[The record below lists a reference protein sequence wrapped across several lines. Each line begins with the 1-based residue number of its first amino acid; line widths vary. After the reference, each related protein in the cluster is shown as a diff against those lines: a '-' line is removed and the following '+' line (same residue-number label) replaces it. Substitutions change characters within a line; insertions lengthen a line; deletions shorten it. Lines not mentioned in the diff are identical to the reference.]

1 MNKANLIY
9 GFHSIT
15 PLLWQ
20 DGQSIDKIYLEDKRR
35 DKRVQE
41 VLELVQ
47 ERGITLE
54 MVTGQYLERL
64 CGSNKH
70 QGIVAQLNT
79 APAANKTTLKELLT
93 ELDQRETATIVVLD
107 GITDPHNLGAIIR
120 SCDCFGVDAIIL
132 PKDNSAS
139 INATVAKVSS
149 GAINHLPVLVVNN
162 LARTLDE
169 IKEYGFWIAGTTLA
183 DRSVSLFDFK
193 PDNKMVWVMGS
204 EGDGIRRL
212 VAESCDY
219 LVSIPM
225 FGSTQSLNVSVATGV
240 VLSHA
245 RYLQVAP
252 TKAIS

>member
-1 MNKANLIY
+1 MNSNNLIY
-9 GFHSIT
+9 GFHSIL

-20 DGQSIDKIYLEDKRR
+20 SPEQIKTIYLEERR
-35 DKRVQE
+35 KDKRVRE
-41 VLELVQ
+41 VLELIQ
-47 ERGITLE
+47 KHGIVIEE
-54 MVTGQYLERL
+54 MSAQQLDRL
-64 CGSNKH
+64 CGQAKH
-70 QGIVAQLNT
+70 QGIVALLDSMVT
-79 APAANKTTLKELLT
+79 SANKTNLKELLA
-93 ELDQRETATIVVLD
+93 ELNERNSATIMVLD

-120 SCDCFGVDAIIL
+120 SCDCFGVDAVIL

-149 GAINHLPVLVVNN
+149 GAINHVPVIVVNN

-183 DRSVSLFDFK
+183 ERSVSLFEFK

-204 EGDGIRRL
+204 EGEGIRRL

-225 FGSTQSLNVSVATGV
+225 FGQTQSLNVSVATGV

-245 RYLQVAP
+245 KYLQ
-252 TKAIS
+252 TRTN